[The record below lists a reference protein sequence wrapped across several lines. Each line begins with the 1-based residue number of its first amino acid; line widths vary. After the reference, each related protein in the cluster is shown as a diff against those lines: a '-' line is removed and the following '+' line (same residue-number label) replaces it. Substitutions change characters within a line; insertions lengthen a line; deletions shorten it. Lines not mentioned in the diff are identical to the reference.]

1 METKQNVWNNHTN
14 RNRNWNISKLVKKMK
29 QRKKHWN
36 YSRIGRTGR
45 KGNSGTAYTL
55 FTRTNAAKVHWPI
68 RFKTTHYKT
77 SLEKLN
83 FLFWWHCLL
92 ALPYKV
98 NKKLFRHGTSYPSSL
113 KPNRYIALEP
123 WVNSNFKCLGCQ
135 SKVGWTGWAWRWGW
149 RRRQIWGWDIFSQI
163 VVLINSSAAD
173 T

>member
-1 METKQNVWNNHTN
+1 MTTQTTAKITSTGKIMKRKEMETKQNVWNNHTN

-68 RFKTTHYKT
+68 RFKTIHYKT

-123 WVNSNFKCLGCQ
+123 LLDVFLPISN
-135 SKVGWTGWAWRWGW
+135 V
-149 RRRQIWGWDIFSQI
+149 
-163 VVLINSSAAD
+163 
-173 T
+173 

>member
-1 METKQNVWNNHTN
+1 MKRKEMETKQNVWNNHTN
-14 RNRNWNISKLVKKMK
+14 RNRNWNISKLVKNRWNKERNIETIPGLAEPVVK
-29 QRKKHWN
+29 AILGQRTPS
-36 YSRIGRTGR
+36 SREPMLQRYFDP
-45 KGNSGTAYTL
+45 S
-55 FTRTNAAKVHWPI
+55 I

-123 WVNSNFKCLGCQ
+123 WVDFLFQMSRLSIQSWLNWLG
-135 SKVGWTGWAWRWGW
+135 VEVEEEEEADMGVRH
-149 RRRQIWGWDIFSQI
+149 FS
-163 VVLINSSAAD
+163 
-173 T
+173 